1 MGLCWVRVFVFG
13 DKIYVMVIN
22 VLYVALL
29 SCPMQW
35 HTPPVFFSMVIYIL
49 YVAFLS
55 CPVQWHTPPV
65 FFSMAVN
72 ILCVACLQC
81 YGTHLLCFS
90 AWSLIS
96 CMLLFS
102 AVQRYGIHLLCFS
115 ACHSFPLFCHSQ
127 IADAMAYMEKENFI
141 HRNLGARNILVGVQ
155 NRVKVAGFGMT
166 RTKDD
171 PDFNFRRGEC

>member
-1 MGLCWVRVFVFG
+1 MFCV
-13 DKIYVMVIN
+13 
-22 VLYVALL
+22 
-29 SCPMQW
+29 
-35 HTPPVFFSMVIYIL
+35 PPVDWPTYGDSPIFWMPLIVAWACVGLGFLFLVIKKVYVMVIYIL
-49 YVAFLS
+49 YVTFLS
-55 CPVQWHTPPV
+55 CPVQWHMPPV
-65 FFSMAVN
+65 
-72 ILCVACLQC
+72 
-81 YGTHLLCFS
+81 
-90 AWSLIS
+90 
-96 CMLLFS
+96 
-102 AVQRYGIHLLCFS
+102 FS